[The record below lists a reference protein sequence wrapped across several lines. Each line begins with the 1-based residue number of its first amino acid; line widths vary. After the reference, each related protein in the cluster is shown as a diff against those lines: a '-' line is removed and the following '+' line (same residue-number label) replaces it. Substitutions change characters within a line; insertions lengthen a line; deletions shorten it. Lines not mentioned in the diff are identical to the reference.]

1 MAEQKLFDVA
11 IIGAGP
17 GGYVAAIRGAQLGLS
32 VAIIEKDTRLGG
44 TCLLRGCIPTKVLL
58 HDAGLLQKIRRASRY
73 GFNTRDVDVDFSK
86 IQKRKNDIVAK
97 LTKGVEYLMKK
108 NKILSF
114 KGAASVDGPG
124 RISVKGGGA
133 AVEVRAKN
141 IIVATGSEPKSL
153 PGYEI
158 DGQLVITNNEALDLD
173 AIPKSM
179 VIVGAGAVGVEF
191 ASVYASFGAKITL
204 LEALPHIVPLED
216 EDVSKELT
224 RWMKKQGIDVFPGAR
239 LESAKTVK
247 SGVEVTF
254 RTAKDEEK
262 RVKVEK
268 LLMATG
274 RAPNTSGIGLDK
286 VGAQADE
293 RGFVQVNAF
302 METGARNVYAIGDIV
317 PTPWL
322 AHVASAEGI
331 VAVEHIAGKN
341 PVPLNYNQM
350 PSCTYCEPQVA
361 SVGLTEK
368 AAREAG
374 HAVKVGKFPFA
385 ALGKAMIEDA
395 TEGFVKVVADEK
407 YGEVLGIHMVGNGVT
422 ELISEGVAAMGL
434 EATVEDL
441 IHIVHPH
448 PTLSEAVHEAVEGI
462 YGVTI
467 HL

>member
-17 GGYVAAIRGAQLGLS
+17 GGYVAAIRAAQLGLS

-108 NKILSF
+108 NKISSF
-114 KGAASVDGPG
+114 KGAASMDGPG

-133 AVEVRAKN
+133 GVEVRAKN

-191 ASVYASFGAKITL
+191 ASVYASFGAKVTL
-204 LEALPHIVPLED
+204 LEALPQIVPLED
-216 EDVSKELT
+216 EDVSRELA

-247 SGVEVTF
+247 RGVEVTF
-254 RTAKDEEK
+254 RTAKEEEK

-286 VGAQADE
+286 VGVHADE

-331 VAVEHIAGKN
+331 VAVEHIAGQN
-341 PVPLNYNQM
+341 PVPLNYNQI

-395 TEGFVKVVADEK
+395 TEGFVKVVADEE

-434 EATVEDL
+434 EATAEDL

>member
-17 GGYVAAIRGAQLGLS
+17 GGYVAAIRGAQLGMS

-73 GFNTRDVDVDFSK
+73 GFNTGDVDVDFSK

-108 NKILSF
+108 NKISSF

-124 RISVKGGGA
+124 RISVTGGGA
-133 AVEVRAKN
+133 GVEVRAKN

-158 DGQLVITNNEALDLD
+158 DGQFVITNNEALDLD

-191 ASVYASFGAKITL
+191 ASVYASFGAKVTL

-216 EDVSKELT
+216 EDVSKELA

-247 SGVEVTF
+247 SGVKVTF

-262 RVKVEK
+262 RVTVEK

-322 AHVASAEGI
+322 AHVASAEGV

-341 PVPLNYNQM
+341 PVPLNYNQI

-407 YGEVLGIHMVGNGVT
+407 YGEILGIHMVGNGVT

-434 EATVEDL
+434 EATAEDL

>member
-11 IIGAGP
+11 IMGAGP
-17 GGYVAAIRGAQLGLS
+17 GGYVAAIRAAQLGLS

-58 HDAGLLQKIRRASRY
+58 HDAGLLQKIRRAAKY
-73 GFNTRDVDVDFSK
+73 GFNTSDADVDFSK

-108 NKILSF
+108 NKVSSF
-114 KGAASVDGPG
+114 KGTASVDGPG
-124 RISVKGGGA
+124 RISVQGGEA

-153 PGYEI
+153 PGYDI
-158 DGQLVITNNEALDLD
+158 DGQFVITNNEALDLE

-191 ASVYASFGAKITL
+191 ASIYASFGAKVTL

-216 EDVSKELT
+216 EDVSKELA

-247 SGVEVTF
+247 GGVEVTF

-262 RVKVEK
+262 RVKVQK

-286 VGAQADE
+286 VGVQADE
-293 RGFVQVNAF
+293 RGFVQVNEF

-331 VAVEHIAGKN
+331 VAVEHIAGKD
-341 PVPLNYNQM
+341 PVPLRYNQI

-395 TEGFVKVVADEK
+395 TEGFVKVVADER
-407 YGEVLGIHMVGNGVT
+407 YGEVLGVHMVGNGVT

-434 EATVEDL
+434 EATAEDL
-441 IHIVHPH
+441 IHTVHPH
-448 PTLSEAVHEAVEGI
+448 PTLSEAVHEAVEGV

>member
-11 IIGAGP
+11 IMGAGP
-17 GGYVAAIRGAQLGLS
+17 GGYVAAIRAAQLGLS

-58 HDAGLLQKIRRASRY
+58 HDAGLLQKIRRAARY
-73 GFNTRDVDVDFSK
+73 GFNTSDADVDFSK

-108 NKILSF
+108 NKVSSF
-114 KGAASVDGPG
+114 KGTASVDGPG

-133 AVEVRAKN
+133 GVEVRAKN

-153 PGYEI
+153 PGYDI
-158 DGQLVITNNEALDLD
+158 DGQFVITNNEALDLD

-191 ASVYASFGAKITL
+191 ASIYASFGAKVTL

-216 EDVSKELT
+216 EDVSKELA
-224 RWMKKQGIDVFPGAR
+224 RWMKKQGVDVFPGAR

-247 SGVEVTF
+247 GGVEVTF
-254 RTAKDEEK
+254 RTAKDEDK
-262 RVKVEK
+262 RVKVQK

-286 VGAQADE
+286 VGVQVDA
-293 RGFVQVNAF
+293 RGFVQVNEF
-302 METGARNVYAIGDIV
+302 MQTGARNVYAIGDIV

-341 PVPLNYNQM
+341 PVPLRYNQI

-368 AAREAG
+368 AAGEAG
-374 HAVKVGKFPFA
+374 HAVKVGKSAYRSDRFR
-385 ALGKAMIEDA
+385 
-395 TEGFVKVVADEK
+395 T
-407 YGEVLGIHMVGNGVT
+407 
-422 ELISEGVAAMGL
+422 SR
-434 EATVEDL
+434 
-441 IHIVHPH
+441 
-448 PTLSEAVHEAVEGI
+448 S
-462 YGVTI
+462 
-467 HL
+467 

>member
-17 GGYVAAIRGAQLGLS
+17 GGYVAAIRAAQLGLS

-58 HDAGLLQKIRRASRY
+58 HDAGLLQKIRRAARY
-73 GFNTRDVDVDFSK
+73 GFNTSDVDVDFSK

-108 NKILSF
+108 NKISSF
-114 KGAASVDGPG
+114 KGPASVDGPG
-124 RISVKGGGA
+124 RISVKGVGA

-153 PGYEI
+153 TGYDI
-158 DGQLVITNNEALDLD
+158 DGQFVITNNEALDLD

-191 ASVYASFGAKITL
+191 ASIYASFGAKVTL

-216 EDVSKELT
+216 EDVSKELA
-224 RWMKKQGIDVFPGAR
+224 RWMKKQGIDVFASAR
-239 LESAKTVK
+239 LESAKTGK

-254 RTAKDEEK
+254 RTAKDEQK
-262 RVKVEK
+262 RVKAEK

-286 VGAQADE
+286 VGVQADE
-293 RGFVQVNAF
+293 RGFVQVNEF

-331 VAVEHIAGKN
+331 VAAEHIAGKN
-341 PVPLNYNQM
+341 PVPLHYNKI

-361 SVGLTEK
+361 SVGITEK

-407 YGEVLGIHMVGNGVT
+407 YGEVLGVHMVGNGVT
-422 ELISEGVAAMGL
+422 ELISEGVAAMAL
-434 EATVEDL
+434 EATAEDL
-441 IHIVHPH
+441 IHTVHPH